1 VESLTAA
8 GVGADMDFTSES
20 LEKVLLKLVAYITDE
35 RGDRITAKPTHL
47 VVWRGALRQAI
58 FIMHGKHKAHLMP
71 FKQRKAL
78 KRAKARMHASFMTPR
93 WAA

>member
-1 VESLTAA
+1 MIDLTPNALENAILSLWNAIDESGKAIAVRPTR
-8 GVGADMDFTSES
+8 
-20 LEKVLLKLVAYITDE
+20 LLVPRKWL
-35 RGDRITAKPTHL
+35 RI
-47 VVWRGALRQAI
+47 AI
-58 FIMHGKHKAHLMP
+58 FVMHSKHKAHLMP

>member
-1 VESLTAA
+1 MT
-8 GVGADMDFTSES
+8 DCTSEQ
-20 LEKVLLKLVAYITDE
+20 LEEMLIHLRQAIDGIGERIAVRPTRLIVPRKL
-35 RGDRITAKPTHL
+35 
-47 VVWRGALRQAI
+47 LRQAI
-58 FIMHGKHKAHLMP
+58 FVMHSKHKAHLMP